1 MCQTGMCL
9 TVGVCQ
15 SRCILVSV
23 ICLGCMYHVLVFIA
37 VFYLV
42 YGDVAQLARA
52 PRSHRGGQG
61 FESPHLHTPLH

>member
-1 MCQTGMCL
+1 
-9 TVGVCQ
+9 
-15 SRCILVSV
+15 
-23 ICLGCMYHVLVFIA
+23 MYHVLVFVA
-37 VFYLV
+37 VFHLV